1 MAKLIIAI
9 DDTDSN
15 DGMCTTYIMTLIIE
29 YLKGN
34 NFEII
39 DFPRLVRLNPS
50 IPYKTRGNAALSIE
64 ININEKNYTV
74 DKNKIINFIIK
85 LIKEK
90 SMVSS
95 KNTNP
100 GSIFLEEK
108 QYQIIKDTLKN
119 FYFKALRDIVTIKEA
134 MSIVIEYNINH
145 FLLKNGR
152 GIIGSLAA
160 AGYIL
165 ISNDIKDYTYELLT
179 YRDPNLFGSK
189 RFFFE
194 DTFIIFDKK
203 TSPKTWDTIDYS
215 KKKKLIC
222 ISHSKDP
229 VLYGIRGNDY
239 NILNSSKNYLIS
251 EHVDKYC
258 IFKTNQSTDEH
269 IIYIESYSKMKNLC
283 SYRIKGMVDNKSRTI
298 IGGHVFIDIKD
309 KYGVIF
315 TCAAYEKTGN
325 FRKIIKKLIPGDII
339 EVFGSFKNN
348 TVNLEKINI
357 IFLNKEYITEN
368 PRCHICGH
376 KMKSRGTNKGYK
388 CKKCK
393 IITNKKIISEKI
405 RDINI
410 GYYEVTPDARRHLSK
425 PIIRIKN

>member
-29 YLKGN
+29 YLKDN

-64 ININEKNYTV
+64 ININEKNYIV
-74 DKNKIINFIIK
+74 DKNKIISFITK

-108 QYQIIKDTLKN
+108 QYQIIKNVLKN

-134 MSIVIEYNINH
+134 MSLIIEYNINH
-145 FLLKNGR
+145 FFLKNGR

-179 YRDPNLFGSK
+179 YRDPNKFGSK

-239 NILNSSKNYLIS
+239 DILDSSKNYLIS

-269 IIYIESYSKMKNLC
+269 IINVDSFSKMKNLC
-283 SYRIKGMVDNKSRTI
+283 SYRIKGTVDNKSRTI

-309 KYGVIF
+309 
-315 TCAAYEKTGN
+315 
-325 FRKIIKKLIPGDII
+325 
-339 EVFGSFKNN
+339 
-348 TVNLEKINI
+348 
-357 IFLNKEYITEN
+357 
-368 PRCHICGH
+368 
-376 KMKSRGTNKGYK
+376 
-388 CKKCK
+388 
-393 IITNKKIISEKI
+393 
-405 RDINI
+405 
-410 GYYEVTPDARRHLSK
+410 
-425 PIIRIKN
+425 